1 VAVVAAGDG
10 PGTGGARL
18 ADAAAVTT
26 GAATPLTT
34 RRFALMAAV
43 LVVSLASACQRG
55 GRLVGQA
62 APEFSL
68 ADLAGNAVRLANY
81 KGRVVFLN
89 VWATWCPPCREE
101 MPAMQA
107 LYERLRGPGF
117 EMLAVSADE
126 GGRVMVEPFVNERRL
141 TFPVLL
147 DPEGQV
153 ALRYGVTGFPETFV
167 IDRNGRVVSH
177 AIGPRDWSSPESV
190 AAFQRLLEHGEW
202 REF

>member
-1 VAVVAAGDG
+1 
-10 PGTGGARL
+10 
-18 ADAAAVTT
+18 VTT
-26 GAATPLTT
+26 Q
-34 RRFALMAAV
+34 RRLIAVMLALAAV
-43 LVVSLASACQRG
+43 LSACQRSG
-55 GRLVGQA
+55 KLVGEG

-68 ADLAGNAVRLANY
+68 ADLDGRAVRLANY

-101 MPAMQA
+101 MPAMEA
-107 LYERLRGPGF
+107 LYEKLRGPDF

-126 GGRVMVEPFVNERRL
+126 GGKAVVEPFVRNGKL

-147 DPEGQV
+147 DPDGQIGM
-153 ALRYGVTGFPETFV
+153 RYGVTGFPETFV

-177 AIGPRDWSSPESV
+177 TLGPREWSSPESI
-190 AAFQRLLEHGEW
+190 AAFQRLIDRGEW